1 MSEESTALQKILKAK
16 EAGALVFANI
26 EHCEPDV
33 ELYRAEVTSLCF
45 KRQDFHEISKKF
57 MPNKAVTDR
66 MGEASGIQFI
76 QSACRVRAETRDD
89 PLCGKRTVFC
99 AEAQGKKRLP
109 DGSWLESTVDEYE
122 FDPTLRAMLDK
133 NITEL
138 TEAARKNIG
147 RAILEYMKVGR
158 QRAATGARLRVIRQ
172 LTGMPPSFEADE
184 IAKPMLFS
192 RIVQNTQF
200 ILKTPEGRAM
210 ATAQALGWDSASI
223 FGAKKPA
230 IASNAETD
238 VPDSGTDPVTY
249 ELVPNS
255 NKNDT
260 PEPENKN
267 GAADLAAKAAADNGG
282 GGIPFG
288 DDDGNNQQ
296 PDNEFEKLTAA
307 LEEYT
312 TGYKEHLDVTT
323 SNGNNPY
330 RMAMAEL
337 ENKNATVES
346 RRLMVEK
353 VKNWLVAMKIP
364 GAA

>member
-1 MSEESTALQKILKAK
+1 MSGESTALQKILKAK
-16 EAGALVFANI
+16 EAGALVFTNI

-33 ELYRAEVTSLCF
+33 ELYRAEVTALIF
-45 KRQDFHEISKKF
+45 KPEDFHKISGKF
-57 MPNKAVTDR
+57 MPTKAVTDR

-138 TEAARKNIG
+138 NEAARKNIG

-184 IAKPMLFS
+184 IAKPMVFH
-192 RIVQNTQF
+192 RIVQNTRF
-200 ILKTPEGRAM
+200 ILQTPEGRAM
-210 ATAQALGWDSASI
+210 ATSQALGWDPASI
-223 FGAKKPA
+223 FGAKKLAPPSA
-230 IASNAETD
+230 VDPAETAM
-238 VPDSGTDPVTY
+238 
-249 ELVPNS
+249 
-255 NKNDT
+255 
-260 PEPENKN
+260 PESET
-267 GAADLAAKAAADNGG
+267 GGSAADLAAEAAANNGG
-282 GGIPFG
+282 ETMPFG
-288 DDDGNNQQ
+288 DEDDGGK
-296 PDNEFEKLTAA
+296 FEKLTAA
-307 LEEYT
+307 LEEYII
-312 TGYKEHLDVTT
+312 GYEEYLSLNAK
-323 SNGNNPY
+323 GGINPY
-330 RMAMAEL
+330 QKAIAEL

-346 RRLMVEK
+346 RRSMIEK
-353 VKNWLVAMKIP
+353 V
-364 GAA
+364 